1 MRHSGI
7 VVLAEVFCQEEVA
20 VFFVVGHVE
29 LEGRHLCAALRRY
42 ALRRRVLTRNGGLQ
56 FQFAEL
62 HVGTY
67 TEQTGGALYQRVVAG
82 EGDVTSLDE
91 LDDFVLLA
99 VIVQLQVLRVK
110 VEGGV
115 GVVVQRHVYLVAY
128 LTRYVQIDFLVEVDG
143 GRLAVTLWQRGVVD
157 VLQCGTQLQFG
168 RSLRFDANT
177 ARTEY
182 LLCRTQVEVHIGKRE
197 LLLALRGN
205 ILSLLLAEEGL
216 ALAAFTPLV
225 ILLGSHQDGGVQIR
239 VANLRTDAVVAQRV
253 VVFHLLLDVLG
264 QTKVES

>member
-7 VVLAEVFCQEEVA
+7 IVLAEVFCQEEVA
-20 VFFVVGHVE
+20 VFLIVGHVE

-56 FQFAEL
+56 FQLAEL
-62 HVGTY
+62 HVGAY

-115 GVVVQRHVYLVAY
+115 GVVV
-128 LTRYVQIDFLVEVDG
+128 
-143 GRLAVTLWQRGVVD
+143 
-157 VLQCGTQLQFG
+157 
-168 RSLRFDANT
+168 
-177 ARTEY
+177 
-182 LLCRTQVEVHIGKRE
+182 
-197 LLLALRGN
+197 
-205 ILSLLLAEEGL
+205 
-216 ALAAFTPLV
+216 
-225 ILLGSHQDGGVQIR
+225 
-239 VANLRTDAVVAQRV
+239 
-253 VVFHLLLDVLG
+253 
-264 QTKVES
+264 